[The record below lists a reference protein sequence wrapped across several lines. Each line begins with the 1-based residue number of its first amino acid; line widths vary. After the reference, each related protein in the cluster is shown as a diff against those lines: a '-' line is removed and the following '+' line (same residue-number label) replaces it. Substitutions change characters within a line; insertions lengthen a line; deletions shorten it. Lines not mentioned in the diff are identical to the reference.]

1 MLTAKLVYRF
11 FAVLDDSWYKSV
23 LIELQYIELIE
34 TQYLQGSLAISHANV
49 LFEVFDLLGPI

>member
-1 MLTAKLVYRF
+1 MLTAELVSPF

-34 TQYLQGSLAISHANV
+34 TQYLQKKKK
-49 LFEVFDLLGPI
+49 DLL

>member
-1 MLTAKLVYRF
+1 MLTAKLVYPF